1 MGEGV
6 RFGTGNGKPL
16 NSMIV
21 ERYSPEDIPANCFV
35 AEYEGVNDVEK
46 ISEGTIYGLLGFKIN
61 DLYMASIESKPGS
74 TSIYY
79 LKVRSTNTK
88 EVVSEVTLDSTL
100 FPYAT
105 MHNYRYAIIHLRSIQ
120 TILLIPTVTNNRKLQ
135 SRPLALYTYN
145 ADTGIITTISSST
158 TFSVDANSRTFVS
171 GDYSSNTFYALSWRK
186 SNVYAIEKYAVNNN
200 EIALVETHEHT
211 TDINADFYDNPGF
224 YIEDIDRITCLT
236 VSSSTTYNFVY
247 DTKNNVFI
255 RASKSSTVFVSSLNG
270 NGGFRGKVALDYS
283 DSDRVFLATNSH
295 MKSLNCYRI
304 STDALEKI
312 SLTSN
317 LNDSKATALNCRAIM
332 TVPEFP
338 DLIYGL
344 AYSTATTG
352 YYGGHFTIDLI
363 ANKSTAS
370 YTNYHENLEA
380 FPIYITA
387 SKIIFITSYDNGGS
401 PYPLG
406 VFEFILRHIELATSY
421 PIFGITKKS
430 VKAGKSTEVYTLAD
444 NIEMTLYGIP
454 SALTT
459 TIKDDTIQE
468 VQDEINS

>member
-1 MGEGV
+1 MGEGI

-21 ERYSPEDIPANCFV
+21 ERYSPENIPANCFV

-46 ISEGTIYGLLGFKIN
+46 ISEGSIHGLLGFKIN
-61 DLYMASIESKPGS
+61 DLYMASIESEPGS
-74 TSIYY
+74 TSIFY
-79 LKVRSTNTK
+79 LRVRSTNTK
-88 EVVSEVTLDSTL
+88 EVVSEATLDSTL
-100 FPYAT
+100 FPYDT
-105 MHNYRYAIIHLRSIQ
+105 MNNYRYAIIHLRSIQ
-120 TILLIPTVTNNRKLQ
+120 TILLIPTVTDNRKLQ

-145 ADTGIITTISSST
+145 TDTGIITTVSSST

-186 SNVYAIEKYAVNNN
+186 SNIYAVEKYAVNNN
-200 EIALVETHEHT
+200 EITLVETHEHT
-211 TDINADFYDNPGF
+211 TDINVDFYDNPGF

-236 VSSSTTYNFVY
+236 VSPSAIYNFVY

-255 RASKSSTVFVSSLNG
+255 RASKSSTLFVSSLNA

-304 STDALEKI
+304 STDASETI

-317 LNDSKATALNCRAIM
+317 LSDNKATALKYCAIR
-332 TVPEFP
+332 TAPETP
-338 DLIYGL
+338 NLIYGL
-344 AYSTATTG
+344 AYSTSTTD
-352 YYGGHFTIDLI
+352 YYGGRFTIDLI
-363 ANKSTAS
+363 ANKSTAP
-370 YTNYHENLEA
+370 YTNYRKNLEA
-380 FPIYITA
+380 FPVYVTA
-387 SKIIFITSYDNGGS
+387 SKIIFMTYYNNGGS
-401 PYPLG
+401 SHPFG
-406 VFEFILRHIELATSY
+406 AFEFILKHIEIATSY

-444 NIEMTLYGIP
+444 NIEMSLYGIP
-454 SALTT
+454 SALAT

-468 VQDEINS
+468 VQDELNS